1 MLKFCF
7 PLFIGIFDF
16 YFEDMA
22 TYESVIKI
30 TGAVG
35 DLVFYTLNG
44 KNVVRKKSGFNKA
57 AFKKNPSYEKVRQ
70 NSSEFGHCS
79 KIGKIIRKSLEV
91 YIKESGDPLL
101 YQKFAKVMTA
111 IKDLDIISERGKR
124 TVENGLKTEEGRKLL
139 RAFQLGTIHTV
150 SDCIRSQNHVLYK
163 NKGCTTDEGVILTLQ
178 LDSESYSIETHE
190 EIISWNQQEEKSFKK
205 YFSEDDFL
213 LYFVALKNEKDEIT
227 HMGFV

>member
-1 MLKFCF
+1 
-7 PLFIGIFDF
+7 
-16 YFEDMA
+16 MA

-91 YIKESGDPLL
+91 YIKEAGDPLL
-101 YQKFAKVMTA
+101 YQKFAKVMTT
-111 IKDLDIISERGKR
+111 IKDLDTLSERGKR
-124 TVENGLKTEEGRKLL
+124 TVENGLKTEDGRKLL
-139 RAFQLGTIHTV
+139 REFQLGTFHDI
-150 SDCIRSQNHVLYK
+150 SDCVRMKDHVLYK
-163 NKGCTTDEGVILTLQ
+163 NELCRSEYAVIMTMK
-178 LDSESYSIETHE
+178 LDAENYSIESSE
-190 EIISWNQQEEKSFKK
+190 EIVHWNQQQDKSFKK
-205 YFSEDDFL
+205 YFSEDDIL
-213 LYFVALKNEKDEIT
+213 IYFVALKNENDKIT